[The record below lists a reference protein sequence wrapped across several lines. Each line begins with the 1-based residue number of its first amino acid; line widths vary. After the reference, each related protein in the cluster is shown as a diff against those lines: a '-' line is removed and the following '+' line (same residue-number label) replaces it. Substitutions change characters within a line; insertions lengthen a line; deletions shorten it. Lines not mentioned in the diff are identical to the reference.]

1 MIPVKTETT
10 NAVFVA
16 DGCEDLPRRFE
27 TMKRTP
33 HMCITCKHY
42 EPYRCILNDGYIG
55 YIDCDKPTKC
65 RAWRLH
71 DNYKKGGKFHK
82 EERSRNDIT

>member
-1 MIPVKTETT
+1 MNRPTT
-10 NAVFVA
+10 QKMDACKGGEV
-16 DGCEDLPRRFE
+16 G
-27 TMKRTP
+27 MKTP

-42 EPYRCILNDGYIG
+42 EPYHCTLNDGYIG
-55 YIDCDKPTKC
+55 YLDCDKPTKC

-71 DNYKKGGKFHK
+71 ENYKKGGKFYE